1 MATVKG
7 VTSLRLSR
15 LGLAA
20 VSLAL
25 FAVVGIV
32 ARPVRGGAGPLRVD
46 NVASRIVDSARLA
59 SVLGMLHGE
68 PPWSPGLLRSL
79 AGTGLPAAA
88 AAVVVGFAYVAWR
101 RRDGE
106 GLVLCLVA
114 PGMAVLLTD
123 VVAKPIVGRRLG
135 GGLAYPSG
143 HATGAAAVA
152 VMALLLFSRWG
163 GPRALVWF
171 SPVALLLPVLM
182 GLALVRF
189 GWHYPTDVV
198 GGTAMGAA
206 TVLAVAAAV
215 GFHWGRRSTP
225 DDGGG

>member
-1 MATVKG
+1 
-7 VTSLRLSR
+7 
-15 LGLAA
+15 
-20 VSLAL
+20 
-25 FAVVGIV
+25 
-32 ARPVRGGAGPLRVD
+32 
-46 NVASRIVDSARLA
+46 
-59 SVLGMLHGE
+59 
-68 PPWSPGLLRSL
+68 
-79 AGTGLPAAA
+79 
-88 AAVVVGFAYVAWR
+88 
-101 RRDGE
+101 
-106 GLVLCLVA
+106 
-114 PGMAVLLTD
+114 MAVLLTD

-152 VMALLLFSRWG
+152 VMALLLVARWG
-163 GPRALVWF
+163 GPRALLWF
-171 SPVALLLPVLM
+171 GPVALLLPILM

-225 DDGGG
+225 DDGDG